1 MASMAGFLVP
11 ATDEFLRKYIYT
23 KIHKIMNTEI
33 QRYQIGN
40 PLTVAEHFAKSG
52 LFEDSKDMSKALV
65 KILAGRELG
74 LPDMASMTGIHIIKG
89 KPVLGA
95 NLIASLIKG
104 SQKYDYRVV
113 QLNDKVCHLDFY
125 ERNTKIGESV
135 FTIEDAQKAGTMN
148 IQKFPKNML
157 FARAISNGA
166 KWFCP
171 DVFNG
176 QTVYSEGELDEVQ
189 IKAEPQIVPERLTLG
204 NPNPEK
210 EPWEIEPTL
219 SFGQKNEFLKIAAT
233 KKMTVPTHVDNWC
246 NKYFGEELKNIP
258 SSKFNELMQKIQEK
272 EIIEEIV

>member
-1 MASMAGFLVP
+1 
-11 ATDEFLRKYIYT
+11 
-23 KIHKIMNTEI
+23 MNTEI

-135 FTIEDAQKAGTMN
+135 FTLEDAQKAGTMN

-176 QTVYSEGELDEVQ
+176 QTVYSEGELDEVE
-189 IKAEPQIVPERLTLG
+189 IKTEPQIVPARPLLG

-219 SFGQKNEFLKIAAT
+219 SFGQLNEFRKIAAT
-233 KKMTVPTHVDNWC
+233 KKMTVPTHIDNWC
-246 NKYFGEELKNIP
+246 NKYFGFDLKNIP
-258 SSKFNELMQKIQEK
+258 SSKFNELIQKIQEK
-272 EIIEEIV
+272 EIEEIV

>member
-1 MASMAGFLVP
+1 
-11 ATDEFLRKYIYT
+11 
-23 KIHKIMNTEI
+23 MNTEI

-176 QTVYSEGELDEVQ
+176 QTVYSEGELDEVE
-189 IKAEPQIVPERLTLG
+189 IKTEPQIVPERLTLG

-210 EPWEIEPTL
+210 EPWEIESTL
-219 SFGQKNEFLKIAAT
+219 SFSQKNEFLKIAAT
-233 KKMTVPTHVDNWC
+233 KKMTVPTHIDNWC
-246 NKYFGEELKNIP
+246 KKHFNSELKLIP
-258 SSKFNELMQKIQEK
+258 ALKFDELMQKIQEK
-272 EIIEEIV
+272 EIEEIV

>member
-1 MASMAGFLVP
+1 
-11 ATDEFLRKYIYT
+11 
-23 KIHKIMNTEI
+23 MNTEI
-33 QRYQIGN
+33 QRYTINN

-104 SQKYDYRVV
+104 SQKYNYKVIKLD
-113 QLNDKVCHLDFY
+113 DKICHLDFY
-125 ERNTKIGESV
+125 ERNVKIGESS
-135 FTIEDAQKAGTMN
+135 FTIEDAQKAGTQN

-176 QTVYSEGELDEVQ
+176 QTVYSDGELDEVLST
-189 IKAEPQIVPERLTLG
+189 PEVKLEALDRPVLG
-204 NPNPEK
+204 NPNAEK
-210 EPWEIEPTL
+210 DPWEVMPTEPVL
-219 SFGQKNEFLKIAAT
+219 SFAQLNEFRKLAAT
-233 KKMTVPTHVDNWC
+233 KKMTVPTHIDNWTQKHFAA
-246 NKYFGEELKNIP
+246 NLKDLP
-258 SSKFNELMQKIQEK
+258 ASKFDQLIQKIE
-272 EIIEEIV
+272 ETEAEEIV